1 MVYYIPMNSRDSNT
15 SQKPPKALFVAVTMA
30 IFFLTLSAADSIGFV
45 PDYVDGTGTFGKD
58 VRVSELPELGEE
70 PTAVQPVT
78 PAYTYTAPTQTNA
91 VKEKPTQIEIP
102 AIGLDLKIQ
111 NPATRDIAA
120 LDELLKNGPARY
132 VDSAQLGEVGNMIIF
147 AHSSHLRVVHNQMY
161 KAFNRIPELQA
172 GDSITITGAS
182 GTEYRYVVT
191 SVKKV
196 NAEYAT
202 IPLQGEGTK
211 LTLVTCD
218 TLTSKSSRYVLEAEL
233 AYF

>member
-1 MVYYIPMNSRDSNT
+1 MNSRDTHT
-15 SQKPPKALFVAVTMA
+15 SQKPPKSLFFAVTFA
-30 IFFLTLSAADSIGFV
+30 IFFLTLSAADSVGFV
-45 PDYVDGTGTFGKD
+45 PDYIDGTGTFGKD
-58 VRVSELPELGEE
+58 IRVSELPELGEE
-70 PTAVQPVT
+70 ETVVQPVT
-78 PAYTYTAPTQTNA
+78 PAYTYAAPAQATAP
-91 VKEKPTQIEIP
+91 KEKPARISIP

-120 LDELLKNGPARY
+120 LDELLKSGPARY

-147 AHSSHLRVVHNQMY
+147 AHSSNLRVVKNPMY
-161 KAFNRIPELQA
+161 KAFNRIPELTA

-182 GTEYRYVVT
+182 GEEYRYVVT

>member
-1 MVYYIPMNSRDSNT
+1 MNSHEPHT
-15 SQKPPKALFVAVTMA
+15 SQTPPKSLFFAVTIA

-45 PDYVDGTGTFGKD
+45 PDYIDGTGTFGKD
-58 VRVSELPELGEE
+58 VAINELPELGETE
-70 PTAVQPVT
+70 PAITT
-78 PAYTYTAPTQTNA
+78 PTVSAYTYAAPRNTDA
-91 VKEKPTQIEIP
+91 VKEKPTHIQIP

-111 NPATRDIAA
+111 NPGTRDIAA

-132 VDSAQLGEVGNMIIF
+132 VDSAQLNEVGNMIIF
-147 AHSSHLRVVHNQMY
+147 AHSSHLRVVKNQMY

-182 GTEYRYVVT
+182 GEEYRYVVT